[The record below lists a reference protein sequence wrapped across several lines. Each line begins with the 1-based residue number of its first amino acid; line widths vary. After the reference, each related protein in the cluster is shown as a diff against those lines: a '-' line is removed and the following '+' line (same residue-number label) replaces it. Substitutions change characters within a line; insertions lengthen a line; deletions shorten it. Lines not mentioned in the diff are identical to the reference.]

1 MSDHDNV
8 QYHVVYM
15 QPAKKKMGFGTVFFL
30 MFVVPA
36 FAYHYW
42 WIILVAL
49 AIGLIAL
56 LLFCIKEIVDVYR
69 HNKRV
74 DKLQKQ
80 RKLERLIA
88 EAKRQD
94 DLLRQG
100 KLEGIYGKYQPPRE
114 LQGTGIWLVAG
125 SDDAAQDR
133 TVFSRGSSEGSS
145 TGEKSTDSGAGDH
158 R

>member
-1 MSDHDNV
+1 
-8 QYHVVYM
+8 M
-15 QPAKKKMGFGTVFFL
+15 QPAKKEMGFGTVFFL

-36 FAYHYW
+36 LIYYFLYHYW
-42 WIILVAL
+42 WIILIAL

-56 LLFCIKEIVDVYR
+56 LVYCIKEVVDVYR

-88 EAKRQD
+88 DAKRQD

-100 KLEGIYGKYQPPRE
+100 KLEGIYGKYQPPKE
-114 LQGTGIWLVAG
+114 LRGTGIWLVAG
-125 SDDAAQDR
+125 SDDAAL
-133 TVFSRGSSEGSS
+133 SRGSSEGSS